1 MPLVADLSYLLR
13 MTTPPGVDTDMIMV
27 AQYGLCT
34 MWSYPLR
41 VWSKWSGERT
51 TDNRAYFRTN

>member
-1 MPLVADLSYLLR
+1 MLGAESRWSPGLSYLLR

-34 MWSYPLR
+34 MWSHPLR
-41 VWSKWSGERT
+41 VWSEWVG
-51 TDNRAYFRTN
+51 